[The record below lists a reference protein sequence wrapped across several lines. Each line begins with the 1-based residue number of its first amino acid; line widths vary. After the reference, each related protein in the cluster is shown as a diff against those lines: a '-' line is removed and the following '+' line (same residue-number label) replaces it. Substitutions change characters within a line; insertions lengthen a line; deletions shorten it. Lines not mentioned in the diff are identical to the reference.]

1 MKKEIKIII
10 TIIMGFLLTSGALK
24 IFEIP
29 SNYLVYEAIVKS
41 VERNNQ
47 NVYFEFYGDYKDEE
61 NEILNK
67 YSFTEYDGITADYVV
82 ESIKV
87 GDTIKVTVEEKNK
100 NGNFDYIL
108 IQKAENNGNIIFD
121 SIEYYRNHNMNLR
134 IIFVPTIIVIFLF
147 LIIMCFVDFD
157 KKNTLSKFLIKYP
170 KWIFSLF
177 IVAILFGS
185 IVPILFTILLSIG
198 KLPLNTYHF
207 SYVFYIFLILGFFG
221 LICFLRIGIKYDSNN
236 YYIYQLFK
244 KTKKINKADIEKVL
258 IDMTGNK
265 KNKSGVYCKNK
276 QKIIEISFELNY
288 YLSKKYFIDSLKA
301 NDVKFV
307 KLILDKNGKEI
318 EKEIPIF

>member
-121 SIEYYRNHNMNLR
+121 SIEYYQNHNINLR
-134 IIFVPTIIVIFLF
+134 LIFIPTIIIISLF
-147 LIIMCFVDFD
+147 LIIMFFVDFE
-157 KKNTLSKFLIKYP
+157 KSNNISSFLIRNP
-170 KWIFSLF
+170 KWQFSF
-177 IVAILFGS
+177 FAVATLFGS
-185 IVPILFTILLSIG
+185 VIPIIFTFLLLIGRLFF
-198 KLPLNTYHF
+198 NTYQF
-207 SYVFYIFLILGFFG
+207 SFVFYIFLVLGIFG
-221 LICFLRIGIKYDSNN
+221 LICYFRTGVKYDSSN
-236 YYIYQLFK
+236 YYFYQLFK
-244 KTKKINKADIEKVL
+244 KTKKIGKRDIEKVL
-258 IDMTGNK
+258 IDMTGK
-265 KNKSGVYCKNK
+265 RKNKSGLYCRND
-276 QKIIEISFELNY
+276 QQIIGITSELNH
-288 YLSKKYFIDSLKA
+288 YLSKKYFINSLKE
-301 NDVKFV
+301 NGTKFT
-307 KLILDKNGKEI
+307 KLVLDNNGREI
-318 EKEIPIF
+318 EKEIKL

>member
-10 TIIMGFLLTSGALK
+10 TIIIGFLLTSGALK

-87 GDTIKVTVEEKNK
+87 GDTIKITVEEKNK

-121 SIEYYRNHNMNLR
+121 SIEYYL
-134 IIFVPTIIVIFLF
+134 
-147 LIIMCFVDFD
+147 
-157 KKNTLSKFLIKYP
+157 
-170 KWIFSLF
+170 
-177 IVAILFGS
+177 
-185 IVPILFTILLSIG
+185 ILL
-198 KLPLNTYHF
+198 F
-207 SYVFYIFLILGFFG
+207 DFL
-221 LICFLRIGIKYDSNN
+221 S
-236 YYIYQLFK
+236 
-244 KTKKINKADIEKVL
+244 
-258 IDMTGNK
+258 
-265 KNKSGVYCKNK
+265 
-276 QKIIEISFELNY
+276 
-288 YLSKKYFIDSLKA
+288 
-301 NDVKFV
+301 
-307 KLILDKNGKEI
+307 
-318 EKEIPIF
+318 